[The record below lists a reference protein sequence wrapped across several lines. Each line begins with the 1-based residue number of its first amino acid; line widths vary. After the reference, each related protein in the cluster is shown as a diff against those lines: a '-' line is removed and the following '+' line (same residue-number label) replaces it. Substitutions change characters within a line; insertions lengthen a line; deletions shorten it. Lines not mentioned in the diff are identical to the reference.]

1 MFGNHDTRP
10 ILAAALALALAM
22 LPRFALAEAKLPAGS
37 DICRTAIR
45 DSESRFDIPFG
56 IMQAISLAESG
67 RWHKETRSKFAW
79 PWTVTARGKG
89 EFYDSR
95 DEAIAAVKRLKR
107 EGVRNIDVGCMQ
119 VNLMHHPDAFSSLE
133 EAFDPDANARY
144 ASALFVKLRES
155 NRSIMRAIAHYHS
168 TTRQFNQPYTQKVIV
183 LWNEERRRFY
193 EDERQRKIEEWRR
206 ARAARQGDRVA
217 QR

>member
-1 MFGNHDTRP
+1 MFGNHTARP
-10 ILAAALALALAM
+10 ILLAACALLLAAP
-22 LPRFALAEAKLPAGS
+22 PRFAFAEAKLPAES
-37 DICRTAIR
+37 EVCRSAIR
-45 DSESRFDIPFG
+45 GSEARFDIPFG

-95 DEAIAAVKRLKR
+95 EDAIAAVKQLKR

-119 VNLMHHPDAFSSLE
+119 INLMHHPKAFSSLE
-133 EAFDPDANARY
+133 EAFEPSVNADY
-144 ASALFVKLRES
+144 ASALFAKLRKS

-168 TTRQFNQPYTQKVIV
+168 TTRKFNQPYTQKVIV

-193 EDERQRKIEEWRR
+193 EEERLRKIEEWRR